1 LPETAVEKFLHK
13 RALHWGAF
21 IEQIVSVLVAP
32 GPRHQQLEDNF
43 ARVHAVTLTLMR
55 ICGQHNIGLNLKS
68 PAVESPPE
76 LPTNGRIQM
85 MKRCKLGL
93 QCVLMFLTASAA
105 LAEGSSAA
113 QIDTGDTAWMLAAA
127 ALVMLMTPGLALFY
141 SGMVHRKNVLGTMM
155 HSFILLGLITVQWML
170 WGYSLSFGPDIK
182 SVIGSLK
189 WFALSGVTAEPNPD
203 YAATIPHNVFMIY
216 QMMFAIITPAL
227 IFGAVAERI
236 KFSAM
241 LLFSL
246 LWATLVY
253 DPICHWVWGVGG
265 WIRNL
270 GALDFAGGTVVHISS
285 GVSAL
290 VGAVVLGGRRGDRK
304 LEPHNMT
311 LTILGAG
318 ILWFG
323 WFGFNGGSAL
333 AAGGLAGT
341 AFVNTHIASA
351 AATLAWAGVE
361 WLQRGKPSVLGAASG
376 CVAGLVAITP
386 AAGFVTPVGALCI
399 GLLGGTICCFGI
411 TIKNKFGFDDTLDAF
426 GIHGIGGT
434 VGALLTGVFCT
445 VAVNSGGAD
454 GLFYGNPK
462 QLVTQAVG
470 VGATIVYSV
479 VGTWILL
486 KIVDALVGLR
496 VSHEEEEQGL
506 DWTQH
511 GESGYNL

>member
-1 LPETAVEKFLHK
+1 MRRFQSWIWCVWMLLMASTAF
-13 RALHWGAF
+13 G
-21 IEQIVSVLVAP
+21 EQATVAK
-32 GPRHQQLEDNF
+32 
-43 ARVHAVTLTLMR
+43 V
-55 ICGQHNIGLNLKS
+55 
-68 PAVESPPE
+68 
-76 LPTNGRIQM
+76 
-85 MKRCKLGL
+85 
-93 QCVLMFLTASAA
+93 
-105 LAEGSSAA
+105 
-113 QIDTGDTAWMLAAA
+113 DTGDTAWMLASA

-155 HSFILLGLITVQWML
+155 HSYILLGLITVQWML
-170 WGYSLSFGPDIK
+170 WGYSLSFGPDIR
-182 SVIGSLK
+182 SLIGSLK
-189 WFALSGVTAEPNPD
+189 WVALSGVGAQPNPD
-203 YAATIPHNVFMIY
+203 YAPTIPHNVFMIY

-227 IFGAVAERI
+227 IFGATAERM

-241 LLFSL
+241 VVFSL

-285 GVSAL
+285 GFSAL
-290 VGAVVLGGRRGDRK
+290 VAALVLGARRGDRK

-311 LTILGAG
+311 LTVLGAG

-333 AAGGLAGT
+333 GASGLAGT

-351 AATLAWAGVE
+351 AATLAWIFIE
-361 WLQRGKPSVLGAASG
+361 WWQRGKPSVLGVASG

-386 AAGFVTPVGALCI
+386 AAGFVAPVGALCI
-399 GLLGGTICCFGI
+399 GLLGGAACYVGVTL
-411 TIKNKFGFDDTLDAF
+411 KNRFRFDDTLDTF
-426 GIHGIGGT
+426 GVHGVGGM

-445 VAVNSGGAD
+445 VAVNSGGAN

-462 QLVTQAVG
+462 QLLPQAIGVG
-470 VGATIVYSV
+470 VTITYSV
-479 VGTWILL
+479 VVTWILL
-486 KIVDALVGLR
+486 KVVDAVIGLR
-496 VSHEEEEQGL
+496 VTHEEEEQGL